1 MYTKILVPLDG
12 SALSEGI
19 LPYVRSLARAM
30 NAPVEFLHVHET
42 AQFTPHRASLERR
55 EYFDRLKAS
64 FSAIAEVK
72 HTVEQGNP
80 AGMIVDFAAEHPG
93 ALIAMATHGYSGA
106 QRWLLGSVAE
116 KVLHAAKNDLLIM
129 RPAEGRTAGEASL
142 KTFLVP
148 LDGSERAEKVLPT
161 VSGLAGRL
169 AASVLL
175 ARVIIRLYFPAPEA
189 VAPVFGTAI
198 PDQKWLW
205 AEARAKAMQYLDEK
219 VEQLRAEGL
228 AQVSSVVLD
237 GGPEGAAAEIL
248 DLAAKT
254 EDNIVVMSTHGRSGV
269 GRWLLGSVVE
279 RVVRY
284 SKGPVLV
291 VRS

>member
-1 MYTKILVPLDG
+1 MYTRILVPLDG
-12 SALSEGI
+12 SALSEGV

-30 NAPVEFLHVHET
+30 NAPVELLHVREK

-55 EYFDRLKAS
+55 EYFDKVKAS
-64 FSAIAEVK
+64 FSGIAEVK
-72 HTVEQGNP
+72 HTVKQGNP
-80 AGMIVDFAAEHPG
+80 AGMIVDFAAERPG
-93 ALIAMATHGYSGA
+93 ALIAMATHGYSGP

-129 RPAEGRTAGEASL
+129 RPAEGEAAGEASL

-161 VSGLAGRL
+161 VKDLATRL

-175 ARVIIRLYFPAPEA
+175 MRVIIRLYFPAPET

-198 PDQKWLW
+198 PDPKKLW
-205 AEARAKAMQYLDEK
+205 AEARAKATQYLGEK
-219 VEQLRAEGL
+219 VDRLRVEGL

-237 GGPEGAAAEIL
+237 GGPEGAAADIL
-248 DLAAKT
+248 DLAAQT
-254 EDNIVVMSTHGRSGV
+254 ADNIVVMSTHGRSGV

-279 RVVRY
+279 RVVRH
-284 SKGPVLV
+284 SRGPVLV